1 MDSWKDRFI
10 YLFIFFSISNMP
22 CIYIYTYIYVT
33 RESDFAMEWFFFKW
47 ERLGKREWEGEAIRF

>member
-1 MDSWKDRFI
+1 MGSWKDRFI
-10 YLFIFFSISNMP
+10 YLFFSFNFKYAVY
-22 CIYIYTYIYVT
+22 IYIYTYIYVT

>member
-10 YLFIFFSISNMP
+10 YLFFSFNFKYAV
-22 CIYIYTYIYVT
+22 YIYTYIYVT

>member
-1 MDSWKDRFI
+1 MGSWKDRFI
-10 YLFIFFSISNMP
+10 YLFFSFNFKYAV
-22 CIYIYTYIYVT
+22 YIYMYIYVT

>member
-1 MDSWKDRFI
+1 MGSWKDRFI
-10 YLFIFFSISNMP
+10 YLFFSFNFKYAV
-22 CIYIYTYIYVT
+22 YIYTYIYVT